1 MLNAIAKRAL
11 DVSVAV
17 AGLMLCAPV
26 MLAAAV
32 LAKLRSPGPVIF
44 RQHRVGRGFR
54 PFWIYKFRTMCQDAP
69 AVGRP
74 ITVDGDPRITAVGRW
89 LRKTKVDE
97 LPQLFNVLLGQMSLV
112 GPRPEAPRYVELFR
126 RDYEEILRLRP
137 GITDLASIKYRDEAA
152 LLAQADD
159 PEREYVERILPDKL
173 RLARQYIRRSS
184 PAFDLWLM
192 AATVLRVCMPRRE
205 VSLP

>member
-11 DVSVAV
+11 DVSAAL

-32 LAKLRSPGPVIF
+32 LVKLSSPGPVIF
-44 RQHRVGRGFR
+44 RQQRVGRGFR
-54 PFWIYKFRTMCQDAP
+54 PFWIYKFRTMHQDAP
-69 AVGRP
+69 SRGRP

-97 LPQLFNVLLGQMSLV
+97 LPQLFNVLLGQMCLV

-126 RDYEEILRLRP
+126 RDYEEILRVRP

-192 AATVLRVCMPRRE
+192 AATVLRVCLPRRE